1 MPKELR
7 MNVEFT
13 HPETGELQ
21 PAILL
26 PTWGSIQG
34 GSPPS
39 STKSWPGYVGTHQG
53 ETRTKNAL
61 WRTGNVP
68 H

>member
-21 PAILL
+21 PAIL
-26 PTWGSIQG
+26 QAH
-34 GSPPS
+34 
-39 STKSWPGYVGTHQG
+39 VGQY
-53 ETRTKNAL
+53 
-61 WRTGNVP
+61 TGRFAA
-68 H
+68 

>member
-21 PAILL
+21 PAILQARKGRNPL
-26 PTWGSIQG
+26 AHGLTVR
-34 GSPPS
+34 
-39 STKSWPGYVGTHQG
+39 PGYVDTHHG
-53 ETRTKNAL
+53 ENRVKNAL
-61 WRTGNVP
+61 WRTGNAP